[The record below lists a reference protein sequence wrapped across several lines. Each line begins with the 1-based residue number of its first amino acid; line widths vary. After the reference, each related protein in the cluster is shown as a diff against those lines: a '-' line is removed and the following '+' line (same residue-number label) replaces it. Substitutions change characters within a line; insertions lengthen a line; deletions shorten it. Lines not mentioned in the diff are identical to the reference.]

1 MRFVAGGALQQGREA
16 LAAWRCLLW
25 CLLVAGLM
33 PAGSVWA
40 QTAPGRNVLV
50 LFSNG
55 RLLPANVEID
65 RGLSEGFALRPD
77 VQTELSVEFLDAP
90 KFSGPAYADTVA
102 AYLRDK
108 YAASAPEAIIAMG
121 PEALTFVL
129 SKREQMFP
137 HASVVHM
144 FVSTERLQTL
154 APLPSDVVGVPLQL
168 DFLGTAG
175 LALRLHPSARRLVVV
190 TGAGEW
196 DRNWQAR
203 VRREAAQLET
213 RLSVEYL
220 AGLSSSE
227 LRTRLGSL
235 PADSI
240 VFTPGFFRDG
250 DGRLVTPVE
259 SVKSIVAASAA
270 PVYAPYSAYI
280 GSGIVGGSMAS
291 FDEGGRLAAQ
301 VAIAMLDGA
310 APASVALP
318 QAIPNRLFVDW
329 RQMQRWGIPAEAVPP
344 DAVVRFRDPS
354 FWEAYRHYVL
364 IAGAVILVQS
374 LLIAALLLER
384 RRRRRTASA
393 LAQSEQR
400 MSLAAQA
407 ARLSMWIWD
416 FGRKDVPNRTPM
428 RRSTDHRTDHF
439 DDFNDVLAGVL
450 PEDRDAVESAAK
462 RALATGETMEVEYRV
477 AGPEGDELWM
487 KTRGG
492 TAQGNGQRLLGVTLD
507 ITPRKRAEAQAEQD
521 RAALRH
527 MTRVSLLG
535 QLSASIAHQ
544 LNQPLASILSNA
556 EAAQTMLRRE
566 PVDLPELREI
576 CDDIVAEDHRAA
588 EVIRRL
594 GALFKRG
601 EPLLAPLDVNELV
614 RETLELTRTNLLTR
628 HVTATLQLAPD
639 LPRIDGD
646 RVQLQQLLLNLIVN
660 AADAMEATPVAE
672 RQVSISTALAGPQ
685 IQLCV
690 ADRGPGISAGEMD
703 NVFDPFWSTK
713 AGGMGI
719 GLAICRT
726 IASAHRGRLVSS
738 NAPGGGAIFCVE
750 LPLRTPA

>member
-1 MRFVAGGALQQGREA
+1 ML
-16 LAAWRCLLW
+16 
-25 CLLVAGLM
+25 
-33 PAGSVWA
+33 AGSAWA
-40 QTAPGRNVLV
+40 QTAAGRNVLV

-65 RGLSEGFALRPD
+65 RGLSAGFASRPD
-77 VQTELSVEFLDAP
+77 MHAELSVEFLDAP

-108 YAASAPEAIIAMG
+108 YAKRVPEAIIAMG
-121 PEALTFVL
+121 PEALEFVL
-129 SKREQMFP
+129 GQRAQMFP
-137 HASVVHM
+137 QASVVHM
-144 FVSTERLQTL
+144 AVAAERLQAL
-154 APLPSDVVGVPLQL
+154 APLSSDVIGVPLNL
-168 DFLGTAG
+168 DFLGTVE
-175 LALRLHPSARRLVVV
+175 LALRLHPSKRRLVVA

-196 DRNWQAR
+196 DRNWEAR
-203 VRREAAQLET
+203 VRREATKLEA

-220 AGLSSSE
+220 SGLSGSE
-227 LRTRLGSL
+227 LQTRLGKL
-235 PADSI
+235 PDDSI
-240 VFTPGFFRDG
+240 VFTPGYFRDG
-250 DGRLVTPVE
+250 DGRLLTPAE
-259 SVKSIVAASAA
+259 SARLIVAASAA
-270 PVYAPYSAYI
+270 PVYAPYPAFV
-280 GSGIVGGSMAS
+280 GNGIVGGSMAN
-291 FDEGGRLAAQ
+291 FEETGRIAAR
-301 VAIAMLDGA
+301 VAIALLDGA

-318 QAIPNRLFVDW
+318 PSIPNGLVVDW
-329 RQMQRWGIPAEAVPP
+329 RQVLRWGIPPEAVPP
-344 DAVVRFRDPS
+344 DVVVRFREPS
-354 FWEAYRHYVL
+354 FWEAYRNYGL
-364 IAGAVILVQS
+364 IAAAVFLIQS
-374 LLIAALLLER
+374 ALIAALLVER
-384 RRRRRTASA
+384 RRRRRTAAA

-400 MSLAAQA
+400 MSLAAHA
-407 ARLSMWIWD
+407 ARLTMWIWD
-416 FGRKDVPNRTPM
+416 FGHKETPKHTPQ

-439 DDFNDVLAGVL
+439 SDFNDVLAGVL
-450 PEDRDAVESAAK
+450 PEDRAAVESAAK
-462 RALATGETMEVEYRV
+462 RALATGEAMEVEYRV
-477 AGPEGDELWM
+477 AGHDGDEQWM
-487 KTRGG
+487 KARGG

-576 CDDIVAEDHRAA
+576 CNDIVAEDHRAA

-614 RETLELTRTNLLTR
+614 GDTIELTRTNLLTR
-628 HVTATLQLAPD
+628 HVTVTLRLAPE

-660 AADAMEATPVAE
+660 AADAMEAIPVSE
-672 RQVSISTALAGPQ
+672 RQLTISTARSGLQ

-690 ADRGPGISAGEMD
+690 ADRGPGIAAGEME

-713 AGGMGI
+713 AGGMGM

-726 IASAHRGRLVSS
+726 IALAHGGSLASS
-738 NAPGGGAIFCVE
+738 NTPGGGAVFCVL
-750 LPLRTPA
+750 LPLRATT